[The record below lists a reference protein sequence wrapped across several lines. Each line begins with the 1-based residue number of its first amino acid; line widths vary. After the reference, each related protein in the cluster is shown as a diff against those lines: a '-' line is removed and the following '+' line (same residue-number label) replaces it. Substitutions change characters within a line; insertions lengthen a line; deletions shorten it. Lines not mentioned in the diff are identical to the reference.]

1 MRIVFGNW
9 KYIVK
14 NIWYVLPFALIPA
27 VFLAL
32 SIDYTGVSDLMHAFF
47 TGEPRADF
55 VEYLRVWSFL
65 RIDSWVGGVYSV
77 LAIVC
82 TVIFMSFML
91 AFVEKHMR
99 IGKRTVSGVF
109 SQLGNVAISTL
120 AVTLVYFA
128 LYEIWSVIVSAL
140 LFVISQIRVTAL
152 VYILFLVIVAAG
164 AYVLLYLASIFYLW
178 LPCRQITGFGV
189 YDAFLYSY
197 HLAMGVRWKLILS
210 WTISFS
216 VFIVVAACIAML
228 PEYVFRLV
236 TIVMFAAMFMSFG
249 VRMETV
255 YFEADKLDRED
266 EIRSYREL

>member
-1 MRIVFGNW
+1 MRIIFGHW
-9 KYIVK
+9 KYIAK

-32 SIDYTGVSDLMHAFF
+32 SIDYTSISDLMHAFF
-47 TGEPRADF
+47 AGEPRADF
-55 VEYLRVWSFL
+55 LEYLRVWSFL
-65 RIDSWVGGVYSV
+65 RIDSWVGGIYSV

-82 TVIFMSFML
+82 CVIFLSFML

-109 SQLGNVAISTL
+109 SQLGNLALSSL
-120 AVTLVYFA
+120 AVTLVYFV
-128 LYEIWSVIVSAL
+128 LYEAWSVILSAL
-140 LFVISQIRVTAL
+140 LFVVAQIHVIAL
-152 VYILFLVIVAAG
+152 VYVLFFVVLFAG
-164 AYVLLYLASIFYLW
+164 TYALLYLATVFYLW

-197 HLAMGVRWKLILS
+197 RLAMGVRRKLMLS
-210 WTISFS
+210 WLVSFAAF
-216 VFIVVAACIAML
+216 VAIVAGVALL
-228 PEYVFRLV
+228 PEIVFRLV
-236 TIVMFAAMFMSFG
+236 TIVLFAALFLSFG

-255 YFEADKLDRED
+255 YFAADKLDRED